1 MVYNVKYVKGIIKLL
16 ILYGTTSDS
25 CSVILEYYKG
35 GIKYMVIKDLKD
47 NIPVHIKELL
57 EVSGINLENII
68 LAAEG
73 DLNEQGDFGQSFVLA
88 DRLQISVVSEGISI
102 YSIASINKLS
112 SEQIISGGMLV
123 AEINGE
129 DKILCRFS
137 NSCTRDFAVFTKLFA
152 KVKEGKVLTD
162 EDFKEDELSLFC
174 PKCGTRYEDPVRKIC
189 PKCFDKRAIF
199 KRVISYLPKYKA
211 DLVLIL
217 VCMFLSSA
225 LNIILPYA
233 GGNVLYDEVLKKG
246 GSSYGKIGI
255 FVASMFLI
263 KLLATLI
270 SICYGRINSDLS
282 AKVVFDL
289 KTEIFAALQRLSLS
303 FYNSKQ
309 TGTLMNNVNGDAMHL
324 QYFFH
329 DGVPYFIVNLIT
341 MIGIFAVMVGLNW
354 RLAFLAIF
362 PIPIIVYVLK
372 TLFPKLWVMFSR
384 MFRRGSALNSVINDS
399 LSGARV
405 IKAFGKEG
413 AEITRF
419 SDINQNFYKVNL
431 DLGNMVQTAFPLLYF
446 FMGTSTL
453 VVWGYGSYLV
463 VKGELTFGALITFTG
478 YVGMLIGPLQFMTQI
493 TQWWSDCMNSA
504 SRIFEIMDAVPEVEE
519 KSDAIRKTDINGDVS
534 LKGVT
539 FSYEPNNPVL
549 HDINMD
555 IKQGEMIGIVGH
567 SGAGK
572 STLTNIITRLYD
584 VKEGQI
590 AIDGINIKDLSLKD
604 LHSQIGMVL
613 QETYLFMGTIAEN
626 IAYAKPD
633 ADMQEIIEAAKVAN
647 AHDFIMKLPDGY
659 DTVIGSKGRQN
670 LSGGEKQ
677 RISIARAILLN
688 PKILILDEATASLDT
703 ETERAIQEALERLI
717 KGRTTFAIAHRL
729 STLRNADRLI
739 VIEGGKI
746 SESGTHEEL
755 VRKKGIYYTL
765 LQKQREALKLQGVS

>member
-1 MVYNVKYVKGIIKLL
+1 MYV
-16 ILYGTTSDS
+16 D
-25 CSVILEYYKG
+25 
-35 GIKYMVIKDLKD
+35 DLKE
-47 NIPVHIKELL
+47 NMPAHIKEIL
-57 EVSGINLENII
+57 EVSGISLESI
-68 LAAEG
+68 LFSAKG
-73 DLNEQGDFGQSFVLA
+73 DLNDRGVFGESFVLA
-88 DRLQISVVSEGISI
+88 DKTQLIVVSEGINI
-102 YSIASINKLS
+102 YPIASIEKLF
-112 SEQIISGGMLV
+112 SEQIIAGGILV
-123 AEINGE
+123 AQIDGE

-137 NSCTRDFAVFTKLFA
+137 NSCTREFAIFTKLFA
-152 KVKEGKVLTD
+152 KVKEGKELTH
-162 EDFKEDELSLFC
+162 EDFKEDEIILFC

-199 KRVISYLPKYKA
+199 KRVISYLPKYKW
-211 DLVLIL
+211 DLALIL
-217 VCMFLSSA
+217 LCMFLSSL
-225 LNIILPYA
+225 LNIILPYL
-233 GGNVLYDEVLKKG
+233 GGNVFYDQVLKEG
-246 GSSYGKIGI
+246 GSNFGKVGR
-255 FVASMFLI
+255 FVVVMLLV

-270 SICYGRINSDLS
+270 SVCYGRINSELS

-329 DGVPYFIVNLIT
+329 DGVPYFVVNLIT
-341 MIGIFAVMVGLNW
+341 MLGIFAVMVGLNW
-354 RLAFLAIF
+354 RLALLAIF
-362 PIPIIVYVLK
+362 PIPIIVYVLR

-405 IKAFGKEG
+405 IKAFGKEDL
-413 AEITRF
+413 EITRF

-446 FMGTSTL
+446 LMGTSTL

-463 VKGELTFGALITFTG
+463 LKGELTFGSLITFTG

-493 TQWWSDCMNSA
+493 THWWSDCMNSA

-519 KSDAIRKTDINGDVS
+519 KADAIRKPDIRGDVS

-539 FSYEPNNPVL
+539 FGYEPNNPVL

-590 AIDGINIKDLSLKD
+590 LIDGVNIKNLSLKD

-613 QETYLFMGTIAEN
+613 QETYLFMGSISEN
-626 IAYAKPD
+626 IAYAKPE
-633 ADMQEIIEAAKVAN
+633 ATMEEIIEAAKVAN

-659 DTVIGSKGRQN
+659 DTIIGSKGRQN

-677 RISIARAILLN
+677 RISIARAVLLN

-729 STLRNADRLI
+729 STLRNAHRLI

-755 VRKKGIYYTL
+755 VKKKGIYYTL

>member
-1 MVYNVKYVKGIIKLL
+1 MGEEEIMSI
-16 ILYGTTSDS
+16 SES
-25 CSVILEYYKG
+25 ME
-35 GIKYMVIKDLKD
+35 
-47 NIPVHIKELL
+47 NIPVHIKEMLQL
-57 EVSGINLENII
+57 NNIDINDLV
-68 LAAEG
+68 LVAKG
-73 DLNEQGDFGQSFVLA
+73 DLNEQGIFAENFVLA
-88 DRLQISVVSEGISI
+88 TKKQLIVASEGISI
-102 YSIASINKLS
+102 YPLEDIEKLA
-112 SEQIISGGMLV
+112 SEQIVAGGMLV
-123 AEINGE
+123 AEISGE
-129 DKILCRFS
+129 DKILCKFS
-137 NSCTRDFAVFTKLFA
+137 NSCSREFAVFTKLFA
-152 KVKEGKVLTD
+152 KLKEGKELTD
-162 EDFKEDELSLFC
+162 EDFKGDEIPLLC
-174 PKCGTRYEDPVRKIC
+174 PKCGTRYEDPIRKIC

-199 KRVISYLPKYKA
+199 KRVISYLPKYKL

-217 VCMFLSSA
+217 LCMLASSV
-225 LNIILPYA
+225 LNIILPYF
-233 GGNVLYDEVLKKG
+233 GGNIFYDEVLKKS
-246 GSSYGKIGI
+246 GSNYGKVGL
-255 FVASMFLI
+255 FVLIMLSI

-289 KTEIFAALQRLSLS
+289 KTEIFSALQRLSLS

-309 TGTLMNNVNGDAMHL
+309 TGTLMNNVNGDSMHL

-341 MIGIFAVMVGLNW
+341 MLGIFGVMIKLNW
-354 RLAFLAIF
+354 RLALLAIF

-372 TLFPKLWVMFSR
+372 TLFPKFWVMFSR

-405 IKAFGKEG
+405 VKAFGKEG

-419 SDINQNFYKVNL
+419 SNTNQNFYKVNL
-431 DLGNMVQTAFPLLYF
+431 DLGNMLQTAFPLLYF
-446 FMGTSTL
+446 LMGSSSL

-463 VKGELTFGALITFTG
+463 VKGELTFGSLITFTG

-493 TQWWSDCMNSA
+493 THWWSDCMNSA

-519 KSDAIRKTDINGDVS
+519 KSDAIRLTAMKGEVS
-534 LKGVT
+534 LKDIC

-549 HDINMD
+549 QDIN
-555 IKQGEMIGIVGH
+555 IEVKQGEMIGIVGH

-584 VKEGQI
+584 VKEGQVT
-590 AIDGINIKDLSLKD
+590 IDGINVKDLSLKD

-613 QETYLFMGTIAEN
+613 QDTYLFMGTIAEN
-626 IAYAKPD
+626 IAYARPE
-633 ADMQEIIEAAKVAN
+633 ASMEEIIAAAKVAN
-647 AHDFIMKLPDGY
+647 AHDFIIKLPDGY
-659 DTVIGSKGRQN
+659 DTVIGSRGRQN

-677 RISIARAILLN
+677 RISIARAVLLN

-703 ETERAIQEALERLI
+703 ETERMIQEALERLI

-729 STLRNADRLI
+729 STLRNADRLV
-739 VIEGGKI
+739 VIEGGKV
-746 SESGTHEEL
+746 SESGNHEEL
-755 VRKKGIYYTL
+755 VKKKGIYYTL